1 MKIYMSNPPVA
12 SVKGTLL
19 KLTLFRLTDKKIKP
33 TDQNNQLQTVVTKEV
48 LWLILNKWCE
58 KNKMRLIMSC

>member
-12 SVKGTLL
+12 SVKGILL
-19 KLTLFRLTDKKIKP
+19 KLTLFRLTNKNKP

-48 LWLILNKWCE
+48 MWLILNKWCE